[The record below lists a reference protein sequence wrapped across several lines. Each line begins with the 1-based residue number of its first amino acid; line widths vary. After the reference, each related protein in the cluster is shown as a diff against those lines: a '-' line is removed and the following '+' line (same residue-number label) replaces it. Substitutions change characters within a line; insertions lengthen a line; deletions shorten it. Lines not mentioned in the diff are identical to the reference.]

1 MIRRRALN
9 ALNRE
14 QTCQRSLRQKM
25 KRAAMNND
33 YMFLV
38 LTSCFADH
46 ILGSSEPLC
55 QA

>member
-1 MIRRRALN
+1 MLTG
-9 ALNRE
+9 RE

-33 YMFLV
+33 YML
-38 LTSCFADH
+38 LLLSSCFAAP

>member
-1 MIRRRALN
+1 MLRG
-9 ALNRE
+9 RE

-33 YMFLV
+33 DMFLV
-38 LTSCFADH
+38 LSFCFADH
-46 ILGSSEPLC
+46 MLGSSEPLC